1 MSFLPMWLVF
11 WILLSWS
18 WINEALNLP
27 IIKSLLDVDFYKINM
42 LQVIFLGVTTKK
54 NGKKVQLREIS
65 VKYQMINRSKNVRI
79 ADVIPEQL
87 LRYHLD
93 AARTLRFTEREV
105 NYLRSLKRYREEFLS
120 WLLSGFCLPAYELV
134 VVNGQYRL
142 IVHADWATAMFW
154 ETIFMSIVA
163 ELYARSM
170 RKAEGRSL
178 LSVWFEGEV
187 KLSLKMSKLSRHKLV
202 RIADFGTRR
211 RVAAIWQRY
220 VLIRMYRKLG
230 SILVGTSNV
239 YLAWK
244 LNLKPIGTMAH
255 EMFMVMA
262 AIHHESHEEVRK
274 SQIYFIQ
281 LWKEFYGNV
290 SGALVLLSDTFGVSA
305 LYEDL
310 VKYLKKEEIAEWN
323 MRQDSGVPETFG
335 EKTISFWKS
344 LSIDPKTH
352 AITYS
357 DGLDVDRI
365 IELHTSIGG
374 RYNDAYGWGTDLMN
388 DVGLPT
394 LKIVVKALKATID
407 GISYG
412 LVKLSD
418 EPGKYTAENIDDLI
432 EYLTIFGHQFDEAHL
447 RSTWQ
452 SVAV

>member
-11 WILLSWS
+11 WILLSWA
-18 WINEALNLP
+18 WLNEALNLP

-42 LQVIFLGVTTKK
+42 LQVIFLGKTTKK
-54 NGKKVQLREIS
+54 SGKEVQLREIV

-87 LRYHLD
+87 LRHHLD
-93 AARTLRFTEREV
+93 AARKLRFTKSEV
-105 NYLRSLKRYREEFLS
+105 NYLRSLKRYREDFLA
-120 WLLSGFCLPAYELV
+120 WLLSGFCLPEYQLV
-134 VVNGQYRL
+134 VKNGQYRL
-142 IVHADWATAMFW
+142 IVEANWATAMYW

-178 LSVWFEGEV
+178 LSVWFDGEV
-187 KLSLKMSKLSRHKLV
+187 KLSVKMSKLSLHKLV

-211 RVAAIWQRY
+211 RAAAIWQRY
-220 VLIRMYRKLG
+220 VLLRMHRQLG
-230 SILVGTSNV
+230 PILVGTSNV

-244 LNLKPIGTMAH
+244 LKLKPIGTMAH

-262 AIHHESHEEVRK
+262 AIHHESDEEVRK
-274 SQIYFIQ
+274 SQIYFLK

-290 SGALVLLSDTFGVSA
+290 SGALTLLSDTFGVSA

-310 VKYLKKEEIAEWN
+310 VKYLSAKEIAEWN

-335 EKTISFWKS
+335 EKTLAFWKS
-344 LSIDPKTH
+344 LLIDPKKHT
-352 AITYS
+352 ITYS

-365 IELHTSIGG
+365 IELHTSTGG
-374 RYNDAYGWGTDLMN
+374 RYNDSYGWGTDLMN

-407 GISYG
+407 GLGYG

-432 EYLTIFGHQFDEAHL
+432 EYLRIFGHQFDEAHL